1 MNNNTPARS
10 AIQMYAH
17 ALRQNRAT
25 IIDEYTCLIENE
37 LGRIFPVLKEKSEDG
52 IQDWAC
58 DIINCDSKQEVDATL
73 DRIND
78 ILTDQAKVECVCEY
92 CGENT
97 TNVPT
102 QNLLGT
108 NHIFCVSAN
117 LNIKNRSQSD
127 PNSVLDTQ
135 RRVLCELETQLTKIR
150 NILNEIE
157 YDGHIREYDEY
168 HHITKLKK

>member
-52 IQDWAC
+52 IQDCAC

-78 ILTDQAKVECVCEY
+78 ILTDQAKVE
-92 CGENT
+92 
-97 TNVPT
+97 
-102 QNLLGT
+102 
-108 NHIFCVSAN
+108 SN

>member
-10 AIQMYAH
+10 AIHMYAH

-78 ILTDQAKVECVCEY
+78 ILTDQAKVE
-92 CGENT
+92 
-97 TNVPT
+97 
-102 QNLLGT
+102 
-108 NHIFCVSAN
+108 SN